1 MIDIHAHILPSLD
14 DGPKTVEESIEMCK
28 VAASDGISTIV
39 ATPHSKD
46 GVYEAKGENILIA
59 VEALNLELQKSHIDL
74 KILPGAEL
82 HVNERLLEG
91 IENGDA
97 LTMNNNRKHI
107 LLELPFFFI
116 PPGTERLIFNLQSLG
131 IIPIIAHAERISF
144 FQKNPKS
151 LEKLVESGVMVQV
164 TAQSITGFFGSRERK
179 CAERF
184 LKRKTVHFIASDAHS
199 PRNRPPVLSK
209 ALEKAS
215 RIIGKEEAE
224 ALVFKNPREIITL
237 HTDAKEDTE

>member
-14 DGPKTVEESIEMCK
+14 DGPITFEESIEMCK
-28 VAASDGISTIV
+28 IAANDGISTII

-46 GVYEAKGENILIA
+46 GVYEAQGKNILKS
-59 VEALNLELQKSHIDL
+59 VEELNLRLQEARIHL

-82 HVNERLLEG
+82 HINERLLED
-91 IENGDA
+91 IRNGDA

-116 PPGTERLIFNLQSLG
+116 PPGTEKLIFNLQALG
-131 IIPIIAHAERISF
+131 IISIIAHAERITF

-151 LEKLVESGVMVQV
+151 LQKLVDSGIMVQV
-164 TAQSITGFFGSRERK
+164 TAQSLTGFFGSREKK

-184 LKRKTVHFIASDAHS
+184 LKQKMVHFIASDAHS
-199 PRNRPPVLSK
+199 PHDRPPILSK
-209 ALEKAS
+209 AVEKAS

-224 ALVFKNPREIITL
+224 ALVFKNPGQIITVPAE
-237 HTDAKEDTE
+237 TN